1 MRDYPLRIRLRLLFR
16 RRPYGGRR
24 SSEWDRARKTRTL
37 DSSLLFDANGSVD
50 IPRVVDLL
58 KGRSTRRVL
67 MRE

>member
-1 MRDYPLRIRLRLLFR
+1 MAT
-16 RRPYGGRR
+16 
-24 SSEWDRARKTRTL
+24 SDRARKTRTL
-37 DSSLLFDANGSVD
+37 DSSLLFDANSSVD